1 MSGQG
6 GAVGERGPLLS
17 RPHDLCRV
25 TTSFAF
31 VRRRGNLSQR
41 PEFGF
46 GGHVRPLGGAAGA
59 LLRPWARRAR
69 PLQHSERLRGGAPRR
84 VRRHVHGSPV
94 HGGILKVQLV
104 ESSISVAA
112 AVLSERQTAGVWG
125 GRRDRPGQTKH
136 TSAFSVQGY
145 EFDSNTHKQNAL
157 PYGHSFR
164 SPNKISSQSAAALTT
179 NKSTLKK
186 KQKSSA

>member
-17 RPHDLCRV
+17 RPHALCRV

-31 VRRRGNLSQR
+31 VRRRGDLSQR

-59 LLRPWARRAR
+59 LLRPRARGAR
-69 PLQHSERLRGGAPRR
+69 PLQHSERDAQSGGAPRR

-104 ESSISVAA
+104 ESSIGVAA

-125 GRRDRPGQTKH
+125 GRWDRPGQTKH
-136 TSAFSVQGY
+136 TSGFSVQGY

-157 PYGHSFR
+157 HIRPRPLTSALWSQF
-164 SPNKISSQSAAALTT
+164 PQPKQNQQPISSCSHDQ
-179 NKSTLKK
+179 
-186 KQKSSA
+186 